1 MSNLNLID
9 FHNVLNISLITNEK
23 ELDKLN
29 FKYLLEKIIPN
40 FTWDLAAT

>member
-23 ELDKLN
+23 VRQIK